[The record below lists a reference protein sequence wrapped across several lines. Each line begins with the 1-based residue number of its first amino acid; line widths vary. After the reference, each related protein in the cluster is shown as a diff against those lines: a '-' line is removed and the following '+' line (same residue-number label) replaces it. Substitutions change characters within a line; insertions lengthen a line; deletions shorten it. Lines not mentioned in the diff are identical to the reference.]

1 MTATDEPDGTRSGEP
16 FKERDLRIG
25 DRERDEVTQA
35 LHDAFAQGRITR
47 DELGE
52 RLEATLTARTAGD
65 LRRVTAD
72 LPGSYGSRHQHP
84 PPWPADAPRP
94 PRQPGPGYRG
104 DLATW
109 GYHAEA
115 ARRRAEWRAHRRAHW
130 TARRRAGRPPI
141 GLLILAALVI
151 SALVSGTAWPLIA
164 AVKVI
169 FFIWLAVA
177 VTGLIRH
184 RRWHN
189 RHRIGP

>member
-1 MTATDEPDGTRSGEP
+1 MTAMDEPNGSRSGEP

-47 DELGE
+47 DELDE

-72 LPGSYGSRHQHP
+72 LPGSHGSRHP
-84 PPWPADAPRP
+84 YSPAWPADAPRP
-94 PRQPGPGYRG
+94 PHQPWPGYRG

-109 GYHAEA
+109 GHHAEA
-115 ARRRAEWRAHRRAHW
+115 ARRRAEWRAHRRARW
-130 TARRRAGRPPI
+130 SARRRGRPSI
-141 GLLILAALVI
+141 GLLILAALAI

-169 FFIWLAVA
+169 FFVWLAFA
-177 VTGLIRH
+177 VTGLIHH